1 MINSLSTT
9 RHNVLLVTV
18 DSLRA
23 DYLGMY
29 SPEIQREDISPNIDQ
44 WAKGGLIFS
53 RAITQSSH
61 TSPAFLAIL
70 SGNYASKYGDWF
82 NRPVSNKR
90 MLLSEIFKS
99 NGYNTCGINSN
110 PYISH
115 LYHFDKGFD
124 LFIDN
129 IHLHSEKTVNRKLL
143 GVMAKIKAV
152 IKQPY
157 ENAEHINNQVIS
169 MLPKLSSPYF
179 IWVHYMD
186 VHGPYLSRKGWGLRN
201 RITAAYLWKKA
212 LQSPQSIT
220 DRERQRLID
229 SYKEGIHYLD
239 RHIKELIANIDQANT
254 IVILTADHG
263 DLLGEHNVFGHSST
277 LYEGVLHVPLIIKLP
292 SKLQYGGK
300 KITQPVRSVDLTPT
314 LTDLLGLK
322 TEASFYGQSFASL
335 IQENSCPYYC
345 EVIISELSRKFL
357 SAEKDGWKLI
367 VNYKTNNKEL
377 YNIENDVS
385 ETNNI
390 YLDNL
395 SLANKLEA
403 FIADHVRKN
412 KSNEE
417 TPAIEHSKEIKER
430 LKALGYMD

>member
-1 MINSLSTT
+1 
-9 RHNVLLVTV
+9 
-18 DSLRA
+18 
-23 DYLGMY
+23 
-29 SPEIQREDISPNIDQ
+29 
-44 WAKGGLIFS
+44 
-53 RAITQSSH
+53 
-61 TSPAFLAIL
+61 
-70 SGNYASKYGDWF
+70 
-82 NRPVSNKR
+82 
-90 MLLSEIFKS
+90 
-99 NGYNTCGINSN
+99 
-110 PYISH
+110 
-115 LYHFDKGFD
+115 
-124 LFIDN
+124 
-129 IHLHSEKTVNRKLL
+129 
-143 GVMAKIKAV
+143 
-152 IKQPY
+152 
-157 ENAEHINNQVIS
+157 
-169 MLPKLSSPYF
+169 
-179 IWVHYMD
+179 MD